1 MKEQIMDF
9 EINLLN
15 PNSSVSCYVIFE
27 PFRPWEMSVAWD
39 KDGGLWQEIVF
50 HEWHE

>member
-1 MKEQIMDF
+1 MFSAGHRWNETLSLTSLLGRQHDVMKEQIMDF

-27 PFRPWEMSVAWD
+27 PFRP
-39 KDGGLWQEIVF
+39 
-50 HEWHE
+50 